1 MCLQRGRPGFN
12 PWVRKIPWRRA
23 WQSTRVF
30 LPGGS
35 HGQRTLVGYS
45 PWGHD
50 WVTNTFTFTQLLKLL
65 ISLLKSLHIRGY
77 GFRVWQKTW
86 VSLLKSVLEKC
97 EVSHQSYIH
106 HMNIWV
112 YECIELCVC
121 VYIYIHTHTYR
132 SEKAMAP
139 HSSTFAWKIPW
150 TEEPGGLQS
159 MGSLESDTTEWLHF
173 NFSLSCI
180 GEGNGN
186 PLQYSCLE
194 NPKERGAWQATVH
207 GVTTEWLTVAL
218 STIPFAFNYRKKE

>member
-121 VYIYIHTHTYR
+121 VYIYIHTHI
-132 SEKAMAP
+132 S
-139 HSSTFAWKIPW
+139 
-150 TEEPGGLQS
+150 
-159 MGSLESDTTEWLHF
+159 
-173 NFSLSCI
+173 I
-180 GEGNGN
+180 GEGNGT
-186 PLQYSCLE
+186 PFQYFCLE
-194 NPKERGAWQATVH
+194 NPMDGGAWWAAVH
-207 GVTTEWLTVAL
+207 GVARVGHHWVTSL
-218 STIPFAFNYRKKE
+218 